1 MYEILKWKPVYC
13 TTRYSS
19 SCQLQSRVVFMQ
31 FVYWMAGIFIFI
43 STFSVRKEKEKN
55 NQNVFSEYNG
65 SSSCKKLYNI
75 TEKLLKKIHT
85 FLFHFSITGWEKRR
99 KKNSRYLNVKQTKW
113 KKNNEKK
120 LKWNEEIRSKNVVE
134 KKTRAV
140 NQIFHFTYNFCNT
153 WRARGEKMRQINE
166 RKADKSNEWKKKKTN
181 PNLVW
186 VK

>member
-1 MYEILKWKPVYC
+1 MK
-13 TTRYSS
+13 
-19 SCQLQSRVVFMQ
+19 

-85 FLFHFSITGWEKRR
+85 FLFHFSITGWKKRR
-99 KKNSRYLNVKQTKW
+99 KKIVVTSMWSKQNE

-140 NQIFHFTYNFCNT
+140 NQIFHFTYNNFYSDAQKKNLPD
-153 WRARGEKMRQINE
+153 K
-166 RKADKSNEWKKKKTN
+166 RKADRRKEEKTQA
-181 PNLVW
+181 
-186 VK
+186 KR